1 MSGFFL
7 ASLRRW
13 LCCLFDH
20 EDWYCWYHPEKSC
33 LGFTGFTS
41 RLDEGNFEST
51 MAEKLK
57 KCQTVRQWK
66 WWRPIVNGIVADSTS
81 DDRRG
86 KMFSYVQ
93 SALLVGMCVTTLQ
106 LVARSGNFCVYS
118 LNVDPVD
125 LVENVFLNFVQQSQR
140 PVASVQ
146 TMQHQKACQGCIYSI

>member
-1 MSGFFL
+1 M
-7 ASLRRW
+7 
-13 LCCLFDH
+13 
-20 EDWYCWYHPEKSC
+20 
-33 LGFTGFTS
+33 
-41 RLDEGNFEST
+41 
-51 MAEKLK
+51 
-57 KCQTVRQWK
+57 
-66 WWRPIVNGIVADSTS
+66 NGIVADSTS

-146 TMQHQKACQGCIYSI
+146 TMHHQKACQGCIYSI